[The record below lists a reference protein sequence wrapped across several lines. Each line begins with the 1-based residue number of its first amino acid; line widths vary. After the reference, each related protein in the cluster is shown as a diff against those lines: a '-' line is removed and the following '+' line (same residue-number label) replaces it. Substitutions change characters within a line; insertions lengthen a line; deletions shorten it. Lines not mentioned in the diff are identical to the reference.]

1 MKKIFGLGILISLLL
16 LSGIALNAQNN
27 EDDVIKVNTALVTIP
42 VIVSDRQG
50 RNIAGLQ
57 TQNFT
62 VFEDGKQ
69 QKIEY
74 FASQESPLNVA
85 LLLDTSRSTQEVL
98 GKIKKAAKGF
108 IKQLQPSDRCM
119 IVSFD
124 NDVEILSELTSDH
137 KTLEKAIKNAEIGER
152 FGTVMQDAVYNVVNK
167 QLANVKGR
175 KAIIMLTDGK
185 DFGSNKTKSDLIYR
199 LEESDTIIYSVFYET
214 GNIPRRFNNNRFPD
228 NRFPFPNR
236 RNRTGGQRPRQNPFP
251 DNFPRPN
258 IENARQRNQKA
269 NEEAIAFLGQMADA
283 TAGRLYQKDVTDLDE
298 TFKLIADELRKQ
310 YLIGYYPDISEAK
323 KITHQ
328 IKVRVDKTDVV
339 VRAKS
344 SYRSKQLSEIEK

>member
-1 MKKIFGLGILISLLL
+1 MTVHFHR
-16 LSGIALNAQNN
+16 
-27 EDDVIKVNTALVTIP
+27 NT
-42 VIVSDRQG
+42 Q
-50 RNIAGLQ
+50 
-57 TQNFT
+57 
-62 VFEDGKQ
+62 
-69 QKIEY
+69 
-74 FASQESPLNVA
+74 PLNVA

-98 GKIKKAAKGF
+98 GKIKKAAKEF

-137 KTLEKAIKNAEIGER
+137 KTLEKAIKNAEIGEQ

-185 DFGSNKTKSDLIYR
+185 DFGSNTTKSDLLYR
-199 LEESDTIIYSVFYET
+199 LEESDTIIYSVFYDT

-236 RNRTGGQRPRQNPFP
+236 RNRTGGQRPRQNLFP
-251 DNFPRPN
+251 DKFPRPN

-283 TAGRLYQKDVTDLDE
+283 TAGRLYQKAVTDLDE

-310 YLIGYYPDISEAK
+310 YLIGYYPEISEAK
-323 KITHQ
+323 KTTHQ

-344 SYRSKQLSEIEK
+344 SYRSKEISEIEK

>member
-1 MKKIFGLGILISLLL
+1 MFVKKIFGLGVLISLLL
-16 LSGIALNAQNN
+16 LSGVVLNAQNK
-27 EDDVIKVNTALVTIP
+27 EDEVIKVNTALVNIP

-74 FASQESPLNVA
+74 FASQESPISVA

-108 IKQLQPSDRCM
+108 VKQLQPSDRCL

-167 QLANVKGR
+167 QLAKVKGR

-185 DFGSNKTKSDLIYR
+185 DFGSNTTKSDLLYR
-199 LEESDTIIYSVFYET
+199 LEESDTLIYSVFYNT
-214 GNIPRRFNNNRFPD
+214 GNIPRRFGNNRIQ
-228 NRFPFPNR
+228 FPNR
-236 RNRTGGQRPRQNPFP
+236 RNRTGGPRPRQNPFP

-269 NEEAIAFLGQMADA
+269 NEEAIAFLEQMANA

-310 YLIGYYPDISEAK
+310 YLIGYYPEISEAK
-323 KITHQ
+323 KTTHH
-328 IKVRVDKTDVV
+328 IKVRVDKTDAV
-339 VRAKS
+339 VRAKN
-344 SYRSKQLSEIEK
+344 SYRSKEISEIEK